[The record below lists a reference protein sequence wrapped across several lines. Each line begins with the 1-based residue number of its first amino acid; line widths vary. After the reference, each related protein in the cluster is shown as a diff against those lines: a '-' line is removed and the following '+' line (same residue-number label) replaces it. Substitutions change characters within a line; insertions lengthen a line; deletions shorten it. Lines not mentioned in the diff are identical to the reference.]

1 VPDVRTVTGVSGKG
15 TLKNFK
21 AMLAEAKLPERTVE
35 ICLRG
40 DLVADHETAERQ
52 LEQADKQGSDSLA
65 GSGAG
70 EIADRLE
77 ALEQEM
83 REHTYEF
90 RLRALPKP
98 AWRKLCGEHPPR
110 RGEDNET
117 VEPDRYVG
125 INAETFYEAMIR
137 SCLVDPELDD
147 ESWAQLSEA
156 LTDRQFED
164 LSDAA
169 WAVNR
174 REVDIPFSR
183 AASRMK
189 RDSAAE

>member
-1 VPDVRTVTGVSGKG
+1 VSGKG

-21 AMLAEAKLPERTVE
+21 TMLAEAKLPEATVM

-40 DLVADHETAERQ
+40 DLAADHEALERQ
-52 LEQADKQGSDSLA
+52 LEQAEKTGAESLA

-70 EIADRLE
+70 ELADRIL
-77 ALEQEM
+77 ALEDEM

-90 RLRALPKP
+90 RLRALPRPK
-98 AWRKLCGEHPPR
+98 WRALVAEHPPR
-110 RGEDNET
+110 KDADGGVVDT
-117 VEPDRYVG
+117 DRIGV
-125 INAETFYEAMIR
+125 NAETFYDAIIR
-137 SCLVDPELDD
+137 ACLVDPELTD
-147 ESWAQLSEA
+147 EEFEQLAEA
-156 LTDRQFED
+156 LTDRQYDE

-169 WAVNR
+169 WGLNR
-174 REVDIPFSR
+174 REVDIPFSH